1 MAVRPGWLRFRR
13 PTEPGSSAAIVKS
26 VLEWHEAR
34 NLKRL
39 TVARSLVFAAIF
51 VWLWLNYGWSIAGE
65 NALILLAFVANGLVA
80 YALAKDRPDRH
91 WVAYLAVSVDA
102 VLLGFTLI
110 APGRTYPIEWPWPAV
125 LRQPSFLYF
134 LLLPAIAALSFRP
147 AVVLWSVLS
156 IAMVWSIGTALIMRS
171 PGALLEI
178 PQTGDSVDRVVQLM
192 SYFDPYYVHVD
203 DAVVRIFITFLVG
216 LILAYGAYR
225 ARRLMVEQA
234 EVIRERTNLARY
246 VAPNMV
252 DALARI
258 DRPMGETRTHDVAV
272 LFADIKGFTA
282 LAEAGSPADTMR
294 LLRAFHSRMAACVF
308 AHGGTLDKFLGD
320 GLMATFGTPQPLS
333 DAADRSLACG
343 MAMLRAVEDW
353 QKDRRAAGEAPVEVG
368 IGIHHGPVTMGDIGG
383 GEGLGQRFEFAVIG
397 DTVNV
402 ASRLER
408 MTRELGVSLLVS
420 DRVAQ
425 LLTERPE
432 TLRSLGPHHIDGRS
446 RSIVVWT
453 SD

>member
-13 PTEPGSSAAIVKS
+13 PTEPGSTAAIVRS
-26 VLEWHEAR
+26 VLDGHEAR

-39 TVARSLVFAAIF
+39 TVARSLVFVAIF
-51 VWLWLNYGWSIAGE
+51 VWLWVNYGWAIASE
-65 NALILLAFVANGLVA
+65 NALILLAFIANGLIA
-80 YALAKDRPDRH
+80 YALARDRSDRR
-91 WVAYLAVSVDA
+91 WVAYLVVAVDA
-102 VLLGFTLI
+102 VLLGFALL
-110 APGRTYPIEWPWPAV
+110 APGRTYPIEWPWPTV

-147 AVVLWSVLS
+147 AMVLWSVFS
-156 IAMVWSIGTALIMRS
+156 IAMVWGIGTALILRS
-171 PGALLEI
+171 PGVLVALPE
-178 PQTGDSVDRVVQLM
+178 TGGYVDRVVQLT
-192 SYFDPYYVHVD
+192 SYLDPYYVHID
-203 DAVVRIFITFLVG
+203 DAVVRIFITALVG
-216 LILAYGAYR
+216 FILAYGAYR
-225 ARRLMVEQA
+225 ARRLMIEQA
-234 EVIRERTNLARY
+234 EIVRERANLARY
-246 VAPNMV
+246 LAPNMV

-272 LFADIKGFTA
+272 LFVDIKGFTA

-294 LLRAFHSRMAACVF
+294 LLRAFHGRMAACVF

-320 GLMATFGTPQPLS
+320 GLMATFGTPQPME

-343 MAMLRAVEDW
+343 MAMLQAAETW
-353 QKDRRAAGEAPVEVG
+353 QKDRRAAEEAPVEVG
-368 IGIHHGPVTMGDIGG
+368 IGIHFGPVTMGDIGG

-408 MTRELGVSLLVS
+408 MTRELDVSLLIS
-420 DRVAQ
+420 DAVVQRLA
-425 LLTERPE
+425 ERPAS
-432 TLRSLGPHHIDGRS
+432 LRSLGAHHIDGRS

-453 SD
+453 AG